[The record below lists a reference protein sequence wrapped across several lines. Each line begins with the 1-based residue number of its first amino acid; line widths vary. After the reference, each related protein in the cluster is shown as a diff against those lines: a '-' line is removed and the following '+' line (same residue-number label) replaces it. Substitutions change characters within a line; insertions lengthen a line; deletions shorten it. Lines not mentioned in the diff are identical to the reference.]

1 LAFWKLFLAH
11 VLTDFVFQSDSIV
24 RDKGRVKILSLHC
37 LIFFSLSVVLLLP
50 TFSFNV
56 TLIVATLSV
65 FHGFVDYAKN
75 LLEKRAKKDNW
86 LFFAADQA
94 IHILGIGAAFLI
106 LERGHYQGFV
116 QGIVAYWSNRA
127 IFLVSSFFVAIVFGG
142 RFLTGL
148 LCRSF
153 LDRLSVQRKPG
164 IEKAGR
170 YLGILERSLIL
181 AAVLMGK
188 FEFIGFI
195 VAAKSIARYPEIKR
209 GSDFGEYFLIGT
221 LISISIAFFGGLLL
235 RYLLGQ

>member
-1 LAFWKLFLAH
+1 LTFWKLFLAH
-11 VLTDFVFQSDSIV
+11 VLTDFVLQSDSIV
-24 RDKGRVKILSLHC
+24 RDKGRVRILSLHC
-37 LIFFSLSVVLLLP
+37 LIFFSISVILLLP

-86 LFFAADQA
+86 LFFAVDQA

-153 LDRLSVQRKPG
+153 LDRVSVQRKPG